1 MDTYTGKVL
10 HTDDIDNHLKAQ
22 QPYKKWL
29 RQNALRIQS
38 TLDDND
44 HGSAFYDADQLKQ
57 YMKMYGSPSRSVTV
71 LRPLAEQGQ
80 EAVGSMGDDTP
91 MAVLSRRVRSP
102 YDYFRQQFAQV
113 TNPPIDPLREAIVMS
128 LETCLGAERNVFE
141 ETAEHANRA
150 ILTTPVISPAKWR
163 TIMNLERPGFERL
176 VIDLNYEEGT
186 GLEAAIRNI
195 ADQAEEAVRGARC
208 CWC

>member
-1 MDTYTGKVL
+1 M
-10 HTDDIDNHLKAQ
+10 
-22 QPYKKWL
+22 
-29 RQNALRIQS
+29 
-38 TLDDND
+38 
-44 HGSAFYDADQLKQ
+44 
-57 YMKMYGSPSRSVTV
+57 
-71 LRPLAEQGQ
+71 LRPLAEQGRSGRLDGRRHAHGR
-80 EAVGSMGDDTP
+80 AVAP
-91 MAVLSRRVRSP
+91 RAFALRLLPPAVRP
-102 YDYFRQQFAQV
+102 V

>member
-1 MDTYTGKVL
+1 
-10 HTDDIDNHLKAQ
+10 
-22 QPYKKWL
+22 
-29 RQNALRIQS
+29 
-38 TLDDND
+38 
-44 HGSAFYDADQLKQ
+44 
-57 YMKMYGSPSRSVTV
+57 
-71 LRPLAEQGQ
+71 
-80 EAVGSMGDDTP
+80 MGDDTP

-195 ADQAEEAVRGARC
+195 ADQAEEAVRGERC